1 MNSED
6 YGDQMAVAA
15 LARQR
20 EQAWNAGHALKRL
33 PRKSPGGPVLAAS
46 QAAGGA
52 PASSSLNEQTA
63 GAALNAG
70 ANATP
75 NANPSAAQ
83 NGATKAGPNAPV
95 NAAQNPAANADAL
108 APWDA
113 VSIGRIRRR
122 QERHAEIV
130 NGQPVSQAR
139 VYWRD
144 PRSGKRELDGFFHR
158 QGWEES
164 LRIASVKVRW
174 EEIVGKDMA
183 ENCSIYSFKNGR
195 LVMRAHSTNWAQ
207 QLQLM
212 MPQLEALFEREV
224 GPGIVKSI
232 KVRGPNADY
241 TWQHG
246 KLAVPGARGVRDT
259 YG

>member
-1 MNSED
+1 
-6 YGDQMAVAA
+6 MAVAA

-46 QAAGGA
+46 RAAGGA
-52 PASSSLNEQTA
+52 PASSSLNGQTA
-63 GAALNAG
+63 GAA
-70 ANATP
+70 
-75 NANPSAAQ
+75 Q
-83 NGATKAGPNAPV
+83 NGTANAPV

>member
-33 PRKSPGGPVLAAS
+33 ARKSPGGPALAAS
-46 QAAGGA
+46 RAADGA
-52 PASSSLNEQTA
+52 PASSSLNGQNA
-63 GAALNAG
+63 GANLNAGVNAG
-70 ANATP
+70 ANAAE
-75 NANPSAAQ
+75 NAA
-83 NGATKAGPNAPV
+83 V
-95 NAAQNPAANADAL
+95 NAAQNPAANAESL

>member
-33 PRKSPGGPVLAAS
+33 ARKSPGGPVLAAS
-46 QAAGGA
+46 RAADGA
-52 PASSSLNEQTA
+52 PASSSLNGQTA
-63 GAALNAG
+63 G
-70 ANATP
+70 
-75 NANPSAAQ
+75 
-83 NGATKAGPNAPV
+83 
-95 NAAQNPAANADAL
+95 AAQNPAANADAL

>member
-20 EQAWNAGHALKRL
+20 EQAWNAGHSLKRL
-33 PRKSPGGPVLAAS
+33 PRKSPGGPALAAGR
-46 QAAGGA
+46 ATDGT
-52 PASSSLNEQTA
+52 PASSSLNGQTA
-63 GAALNAG
+63 GATLNVG
-70 ANATP
+70 TNAAP
-75 NANPSAAQ
+75 NADAGAAQ
-83 NGATKAGPNAPV
+83 NGAANADPNAPA
-95 NAAQNPAANADAL
+95 NAVHNPAANADAL

>member
-70 ANATP
+70 ANAAP

-83 NGATKAGPNAPV
+83 NDAANAPV

-130 NGQPVSQAR
+130 NGQPASQAR

>member
-20 EQAWNAGHALKRL
+20 AQAWNAGHALKRL

-52 PASSSLNEQTA
+52 PASSSLNGQT
-63 GAALNAG
+63 
-70 ANATP
+70 
-75 NANPSAAQ
+75 
-83 NGATKAGPNAPV
+83 
-95 NAAQNPAANADAL
+95 ADAL

>member
-1 MNSED
+1 MSSED

-33 PRKSPGGPVLAAS
+33 PRKSPGGPALAAS
-46 QAAGGA
+46 PAADGA
-52 PASSSLNEQTA
+52 PSSSLNGQTA

-70 ANATP
+70 ANAAP

-83 NGATKAGPNAPV
+83 NGAANAGPNAPV
-95 NAAQNPAANADAL
+95 NATQNPAANADAL

-130 NGQPVSQAR
+130 NGQPASQAR

>member
-46 QAAGGA
+46 RAAGGA
-52 PASSSLNEQTA
+52 PASSSLKGQTA
-63 GAALNAG
+63 G
-70 ANATP
+70 
-75 NANPSAAQ
+75 
-83 NGATKAGPNAPV
+83 
-95 NAAQNPAANADAL
+95 AL

>member
-46 QAAGGA
+46 RAAGGA
-52 PASSSLNEQTA
+52 PVSSSLNGQT
-63 GAALNAG
+63 
-70 ANATP
+70 
-75 NANPSAAQ
+75 
-83 NGATKAGPNAPV
+83 
-95 NAAQNPAANADAL
+95 ADAL

-130 NGQPVSQAR
+130 NGQPASQAR

>member
-1 MNSED
+1 
-6 YGDQMAVAA
+6 MAVAA

-33 PRKSPGGPVLAAS
+33 PRKSPGGPALAAGR
-46 QAAGGA
+46 AADGA
-52 PASSSLNEQTA
+52 PASSSLKGQTT
-63 GAALNAG
+63 GATLNAG
-70 ANATP
+70 ANAAL
-75 NANPSAAQ
+75 NVNPGAAQ
-83 NGATKAGPNAPV
+83 NGAANANPNASA
-95 NAAQNPAANADAL
+95 NAAHNPAANADAL

-241 TWQHG
+241 TWRHG

>member
-52 PASSSLNEQTA
+52 PASSSLNEQT
-63 GAALNAG
+63 
-70 ANATP
+70 
-75 NANPSAAQ
+75 
-83 NGATKAGPNAPV
+83 
-95 NAAQNPAANADAL
+95 ADAL

-241 TWQHG
+241 TWRHG

>member
-33 PRKSPGGPVLAAS
+33 PRKSPGGPVLAA
-46 QAAGGA
+46 GGA
-52 PASSSLNEQTA
+52 PASSSLKGQTT
-63 GAALNAG
+63 GATLNA
-70 ANATP
+70 AQNPAA
-75 NANPSAAQ
+75 NANPGAAQ
-83 NGATKAGPNAPV
+83 NGTTNAGPNAPA

>member
-33 PRKSPGGPVLAAS
+33 ARKSPGGPVLAAS
-46 QAAGGA
+46 PAAGGA
-52 PASSSLNEQTA
+52 PASSSLNGQT
-63 GAALNAG
+63 
-70 ANATP
+70 
-75 NANPSAAQ
+75 
-83 NGATKAGPNAPV
+83 
-95 NAAQNPAANADAL
+95 ADAL

>member
-33 PRKSPGGPVLAAS
+33 PRKSPGGPALVTS
-46 QAAGGA
+46 PAAGGA
-52 PASSSLNEQTA
+52 PASSSLKGQTA

-70 ANATP
+70 A
-75 NANPSAAQ
+75 SAAQ
-83 NGATKAGPNAPV
+83 NGS
-95 NAAQNPAANADAL
+95 ANADAL

>member
-1 MNSED
+1 VNSED

-52 PASSSLNEQTA
+52 PASSLLNEQTA

-70 ANATP
+70 ANAAP

-83 NGATKAGPNAPV
+83 NDAANAPV

-130 NGQPVSQAR
+130 NGQPASQAR

>member
-52 PASSSLNEQTA
+52 PASSLLNEQTA

-70 ANATP
+70 ANAAP

-83 NGATKAGPNAPV
+83 NDAANAPV
-95 NAAQNPAANADAL
+95 NAAQNPAANADPL

-130 NGQPVSQAR
+130 NGQPASQAR

>member
-46 QAAGGA
+46 PAAGGA
-52 PASSSLNEQTA
+52 PASSSLNRQTA
-63 GAALNAG
+63 GAA
-70 ANATP
+70 
-75 NANPSAAQ
+75 Q
-83 NGATKAGPNAPV
+83 NGAANAPV

-241 TWQHG
+241 TWRHG

>member
-52 PASSSLNEQTA
+52 PASSSLNGLTA
-63 GAALNAG
+63 G
-70 ANATP
+70 
-75 NANPSAAQ
+75 AAQ
-83 NGATKAGPNAPV
+83 NGAANAPV

>member
-52 PASSSLNEQTA
+52 PASSSLNGLTA

-70 ANATP
+70 
-75 NANPSAAQ
+75 
-83 NGATKAGPNAPV
+83 
-95 NAAQNPAANADAL
+95 ANADAL

>member
-6 YGDQMAVAA
+6 YGDQMAVDA

-52 PASSSLNEQTA
+52 PASSSLNGQT
-63 GAALNAG
+63 
-70 ANATP
+70 
-75 NANPSAAQ
+75 
-83 NGATKAGPNAPV
+83 
-95 NAAQNPAANADAL
+95 ADAL

>member
-20 EQAWNAGHALKRL
+20 EQAWNAGHTLKRL

-52 PASSSLNEQTA
+52 PASSSLNGQTA
-63 GAALNAG
+63 GAA
-70 ANATP
+70 
-75 NANPSAAQ
+75 Q
-83 NGATKAGPNAPV
+83 NGTANAPV

>member
-1 MNSED
+1 
-6 YGDQMAVAA
+6 MAVAA

-33 PRKSPGGPVLAAS
+33 PRKSPGGPALAAGR
-46 QAAGGA
+46 AADGA
-52 PASSSLNEQTA
+52 PAASSLKGQTA
-63 GAALNAG
+63 GTNAA
-70 ANATP
+70 P

-83 NGATKAGPNAPV
+83 NGAANANPNEPA
-95 NAAQNPAANADAL
+95 NAAHNPAANADAL

>member
-33 PRKSPGGPVLAAS
+33 PRKSPGGPALAAS
-46 QAAGGA
+46 QATGGA
-52 PASSSLNEQTA
+52 PASSSLNGQT
-63 GAALNAG
+63 
-70 ANATP
+70 
-75 NANPSAAQ
+75 
-83 NGATKAGPNAPV
+83 
-95 NAAQNPAANADAL
+95 ADAL

-130 NGQPVSQAR
+130 NGQPASQAR

>member
-33 PRKSPGGPVLAAS
+33 PRKRPGVPVLAAS

-52 PASSSLNEQTA
+52 PASSSLNGQ
-63 GAALNAG
+63 NAG
-70 ANATP
+70 ANLNAGVNAAPNTNP
-75 NANPSAAQ
+75 NAAENAA
-83 NGATKAGPNAPV
+83 V
-95 NAAQNPAANADAL
+95 NTAQNPAANADAL

>member
-20 EQAWNAGHALKRL
+20 EQAWNAGHSLKRL
-33 PRKSPGGPVLAAS
+33 PRKSPGGPALAAS
-46 QAAGGA
+46 PAAGGA
-52 PASSSLNEQTA
+52 PASSSLNGQT
-63 GAALNAG
+63 
-70 ANATP
+70 
-75 NANPSAAQ
+75 
-83 NGATKAGPNAPV
+83 
-95 NAAQNPAANADAL
+95 ADAL

-130 NGQPVSQAR
+130 NGQPASQAR

>member
-33 PRKSPGGPVLAAS
+33 PRKRPGVPVLAAS

-52 PASSSLNEQTA
+52 PASSSLNGQT
-63 GAALNAG
+63 
-70 ANATP
+70 
-75 NANPSAAQ
+75 
-83 NGATKAGPNAPV
+83 
-95 NAAQNPAANADAL
+95 ADAL

>member
-52 PASSSLNEQTA
+52 PASSSLNGQT
-63 GAALNAG
+63 
-70 ANATP
+70 
-75 NANPSAAQ
+75 
-83 NGATKAGPNAPV
+83 
-95 NAAQNPAANADAL
+95 ADAL

-174 EEIVGKDMA
+174 EEIIGKDMA

>member
-33 PRKSPGGPVLAAS
+33 PRKSLSGPVLAAS

-52 PASSSLNEQTA
+52 PASSSLNGQT
-63 GAALNAG
+63 
-70 ANATP
+70 
-75 NANPSAAQ
+75 
-83 NGATKAGPNAPV
+83 
-95 NAAQNPAANADAL
+95 ADAL

>member
-1 MNSED
+1 
-6 YGDQMAVAA
+6 MAVAA

-33 PRKSPGGPVLAAS
+33 PRKSPGGPALAAGR
-46 QAAGGA
+46 AADGA
-52 PASSSLNEQTA
+52 PAASSLKGQTA
-63 GAALNAG
+63 GTNAA
-70 ANATP
+70 P

-83 NGATKAGPNAPV
+83 NGAANANPNAPA
-95 NAAQNPAANADAL
+95 NAAHNPAANADAL

-113 VSIGRIRRR
+113 VSIGRIGRR

>member
-33 PRKSPGGPVLAAS
+33 PRKSPGGPALAAS
-46 QAAGGA
+46 QAASGA
-52 PASSSLNEQTA
+52 PASSSLNGQT
-63 GAALNAG
+63 
-70 ANATP
+70 
-75 NANPSAAQ
+75 
-83 NGATKAGPNAPV
+83 
-95 NAAQNPAANADAL
+95 ADAL

-130 NGQPVSQAR
+130 NGQPASQAR

>member
-15 LARQR
+15 LSRQR

-52 PASSSLNEQTA
+52 PASSSLNGQ
-63 GAALNAG
+63 NAG
-70 ANATP
+70 ANL
-75 NANPSAAQ
+75 NAAENAA
-83 NGATKAGPNAPV
+83 V

>member
-20 EQAWNAGHALKRL
+20 EQAWNAGHVLKRL

-52 PASSSLNEQTA
+52 PASSSLNGQT
-63 GAALNAG
+63 
-70 ANATP
+70 
-75 NANPSAAQ
+75 
-83 NGATKAGPNAPV
+83 
-95 NAAQNPAANADAL
+95 ADAL

>member
-46 QAAGGA
+46 QAASGA
-52 PASSSLNEQTA
+52 PASSLNGQTA
-63 GAALNAG
+63 GAA
-70 ANATP
+70 
-75 NANPSAAQ
+75 Q
-83 NGATKAGPNAPV
+83 NGAANAPA
-95 NAAQNPAANADAL
+95 NAAQNPAANPDAL

>member
-33 PRKSPGGPVLAAS
+33 PRKSPGGPALAAGR
-46 QAAGGA
+46 ATDGT
-52 PASSSLNEQTA
+52 PASSSLNGQT
-63 GAALNAG
+63 
-70 ANATP
+70 
-75 NANPSAAQ
+75 
-83 NGATKAGPNAPV
+83 
-95 NAAQNPAANADAL
+95 ADAL

>member
-46 QAAGGA
+46 QPAGGA
-52 PASSSLNEQTA
+52 PASSSLNGQT
-63 GAALNAG
+63 
-70 ANATP
+70 
-75 NANPSAAQ
+75 
-83 NGATKAGPNAPV
+83 
-95 NAAQNPAANADAL
+95 ADAL

>member
-52 PASSSLNEQTA
+52 PASSSLNGQT
-63 GAALNAG
+63 
-70 ANATP
+70 
-75 NANPSAAQ
+75 
-83 NGATKAGPNAPV
+83 
-95 NAAQNPAANADAL
+95 ADAL

-183 ENCSIYSFKNGR
+183 ENCSIYSFKNGPGNAR
-195 LVMRAHSTNWAQ
+195 PLH
-207 QLQLM
+207 QLGAATATDDA
-212 MPQLEALFEREV
+212 PAG
-224 GPGIVKSI
+224 GPI
-232 KVRGPNADY
+232 
-241 TWQHG
+241 
-246 KLAVPGARGVRDT
+246 
-259 YG
+259 

>member
-6 YGDQMAVAA
+6 YGDQMAVDA

-70 ANATP
+70 A
-75 NANPSAAQ
+75 
-83 NGATKAGPNAPV
+83 

>member
-46 QAAGGA
+46 QAACGA
-52 PASSSLNEQTA
+52 PASSSLNGQTA
-63 GAALNAG
+63 GAA
-70 ANATP
+70 
-75 NANPSAAQ
+75 Q
-83 NGATKAGPNAPV
+83 NGAANAPV

>member
-1 MNSED
+1 
-6 YGDQMAVAA
+6 MAVAA

-46 QAAGGA
+46 RAAGGA
-52 PASSSLNEQTA
+52 PASSSLNGQT
-63 GAALNAG
+63 
-70 ANATP
+70 
-75 NANPSAAQ
+75 
-83 NGATKAGPNAPV
+83 
-95 NAAQNPAANADAL
+95 ADAL

>member
-1 MNSED
+1 M
-6 YGDQMAVAA
+6 
-15 LARQR
+15 
-20 EQAWNAGHALKRL
+20 
-33 PRKSPGGPVLAAS
+33 LAAS

-52 PASSSLNEQTA
+52 PASSSLNGQT
-63 GAALNAG
+63 
-70 ANATP
+70 
-75 NANPSAAQ
+75 
-83 NGATKAGPNAPV
+83 
-95 NAAQNPAANADAL
+95 ADAL

-130 NGQPVSQAR
+130 NGQPASQAR